1 MPDAPSTPSDA
12 RLGPG
17 LAFLRRLWRLDH
29 ALERLSGRMERRL
42 GVTAPQRLV
51 LRCVGKFP
59 GLSAGQLAA
68 LLHLDPSTISS
79 ALRRLE
85 QRNLLERTRDPDDAR
100 RVVLQLTTAG
110 RSVARATAGTVEH
123 AVEQMMA
130 EVAPDEL
137 DRFEALLERLCDTV
151 EAEAPERDG
160 RNPRDGRAPRA
171 TARSGSATRPASRT
185 APRTRAT
192 RRSAAPRR

>member
-160 RNPRDGRAPRA
+160 RAPRA